1 MQSTFMSVFLSKSKL
16 MAARQCLKRL
26 HLEVQHPDLK
36 VISRATETAF
46 ATGNQVGDVARSV
59 YGTDDSVFIP
69 YAGGLGH
76 ALKKT
81 RRLLAEGP
89 AEPVFEATLQHAGV
103 LVRIDALL
111 PDGDGWRI
119 VEVKASTSVREEHV
133 FDCTVQRWVFEG
145 LGHKLTTMA
154 LAYVDNTFV
163 YAGNEDYTGLL
174 IESDQTETTASLL
187 PAIPEWIGK
196 AKRAAS
202 GGEPDIIVG
211 RHCFQPYE
219 CPFVSHC
226 WPADVDY
233 PVQGLGGSRAKLG
246 GFIAEGMIDIR
257 DVPAS
262 QLSEKQQRIQ
272 KVTQAGVAELLPGA
286 RKFVESLEYPRYYL
300 DFETIAP
307 AVPIWPGTR
316 PYETLPIQWSCH
328 YEAGEGAMAH
338 SDFLDL
344 TGTPPMRRLAESLI
358 RALGTLG
365 PVLMYTTYER
375 TVINNLID
383 RFPDL
388 GASLAAIVE
397 RLVDL
402 APPTQQNYCHPDMA
416 GSWSL
421 KAVLPTITTK
431 LSYSELD
438 GIQEGTAASEGYLE
452 AIHPDTDERRK
463 AELSTQ
469 LLRYCKFDTEAMV
482 LLLRFLGNGP

>member
-1 MQSTFMSVFLSKSKL
+1 MSVFLSKSKL
-16 MAARQCLKRL
+16 MSARQCLKRL
-26 HLEVQHPDLK
+26 HLEVQHPELK
-36 VISRATETAF
+36 VISRATEAAF
-46 ATGNQVGDVARSV
+46 ATGNQVGDVAHSI

-69 YAGGLGH
+69 FAGGLGH

-89 AEPVFEATLQHAGV
+89 AYPIFEATLQHAGV

-119 VEVKASTSVREEHV
+119 VEVKASTSVKDQHV

-145 LGHKLTTMA
+145 LGHKLTTIA

-163 YAGNEDYTGLL
+163 YTGDEDYAGLL
-174 IESDQTETTASLL
+174 IESDQTDNTASMLT
-187 PAIPEWIGK
+187 AIPEWITK
-196 AKRAAS
+196 AKRAAAGS
-202 GGEPDIIVG
+202 EPAIGVG
-211 RHCFQPYE
+211 SHCYQPYE
-219 CPFVSHC
+219 CPFVGHC

-233 PVQGLGGSRAKLG
+233 PLQGLGGSRAKLG
-246 GFIAEGMIDIR
+246 EFVAEGMRDVR
-257 DVPAS
+257 DVP
-262 QLSEKQQRIQ
+262 LTRLTEKQKRIQ
-272 KVTQAGVAELLPGA
+272 KVTRAGVAELLPGA
-286 RKFVESLEYPRYYL
+286 RQFAESLEYPRYYL

-307 AVPIWPGTR
+307 AVPIWPETR

-358 RALGTLG
+358 RALGSIG
-365 PVLMYTTYER
+365 PVLMYTSYER
-375 TVINNLID
+375 IVIMKLID

-388 GASLAAIVE
+388 ADSLSAIVE
-397 RLVDL
+397 RLV
-402 APPTQQNYCHPDMA
+402 
-416 GSWSL
+416 
-421 KAVLPTITTK
+421 PTITTELK
-431 LSYSELD
+431 YSELE

-452 AIHPDTDERRK
+452 AINPDTSSERK
-463 AELSTQ
+463 AELSRQ

-482 LLLRFLGNGP
+482 LLLRFLGQGP

>member
-1 MQSTFMSVFLSKSKL
+1 MSVFLSKSKL
-16 MAARQCLKRL
+16 MSARQCLKRL
-26 HLEVQHPDLK
+26 HLEVQHPELK
-36 VISRATETAF
+36 VISRATEAAF
-46 ATGNQVGDVARSV
+46 ATGNQVGDVAHSI

-69 YAGGLGH
+69 FAGGLGH

-89 AEPVFEATLQHAGV
+89 AYPIFEATLQHAGV

-119 VEVKASTSVREEHV
+119 VEVKASTSVKDQHV

-145 LGHKLTTMA
+145 LGHKLTTIA

-163 YAGNEDYTGLL
+163 YTGDEDYAGLL
-174 IESDQTETTASLL
+174 IESDQTDNTASMLT
-187 PAIPEWIGK
+187 AIPEWITK
-196 AKRAAS
+196 AKRAAAGS
-202 GGEPDIIVG
+202 EPAIGVG
-211 RHCFQPYE
+211 SHCYQPYE
-219 CPFVSHC
+219 CPFVGHC

-233 PVQGLGGSRAKLG
+233 PLQGLGGSRAKLG
-246 GFIAEGMIDIR
+246 EFVAEGMRDVR
-257 DVPAS
+257 DVP
-262 QLSEKQQRIQ
+262 LTRLTEKQKRIQ
-272 KVTQAGVAELLPGA
+272 KVTRAGVAELLPGA
-286 RKFVESLEYPRYYL
+286 RQFAESLEYPRYYL

-307 AVPIWPGTR
+307 AVPIWPKTR

-358 RALGTLG
+358 RALGSIG
-365 PVLMYTTYER
+365 PVLMYTSYER
-375 TVINNLID
+375 IVIMKLID

-388 GASLAAIVE
+388 ADSLSAIVE

-402 APPTQQNYCHPDMA
+402 APPTQQNYYHPDMA

-421 KAVLPTITTK
+421 KAVLPTITTELK
-431 LSYSELD
+431 YSELE

-452 AIHPDTDERRK
+452 AINPDTSSERK
-463 AELSTQ
+463 AELSRQ

-482 LLLRFLGNGP
+482 LLLRFLGQGP

>member
-1 MQSTFMSVFLSKSKL
+1 MSVFLSKSKL
-16 MAARQCLKRL
+16 MSARQCLKRL
-26 HLEVQHPDLK
+26 HLEVQHPELK
-36 VISRATETAF
+36 VISRATEAAF
-46 ATGNQVGDVARSV
+46 ATGNQVGDVAHSI

-69 YAGGLGH
+69 FAGGLGH

-89 AEPVFEATLQHAGV
+89 AYPIFEATLQHAGV

-119 VEVKASTSVREEHV
+119 VEVKASTSVKDQHV

-145 LGHKLTTMA
+145 LGHKLTTIA

-163 YAGNEDYTGLL
+163 YTGDEDYAGLL
-174 IESDQTETTASLL
+174 IESDQTDNTASMLT
-187 PAIPEWIGK
+187 AIPEWITK
-196 AKRAAS
+196 AKRAAAGS
-202 GGEPDIIVG
+202 EPAIGVG
-211 RHCFQPYE
+211 SHCYQPYE
-219 CPFVSHC
+219 CPFVGHC

-233 PVQGLGGSRAKLG
+233 PLQGLGGSRAKLG
-246 GFIAEGMIDIR
+246 EFVAEGMRDVR
-257 DVPAS
+257 DVP
-262 QLSEKQQRIQ
+262 LTRLTEKQKRIH
-272 KVTQAGVAELLPGA
+272 KVTRAGVAELLPGA
-286 RKFVESLEYPRYYL
+286 RQFAESLEYPRYYL

-307 AVPIWPGTR
+307 AVPIWPKTR

-358 RALGTLG
+358 RALGSIG
-365 PVLMYTTYER
+365 PVLMYTSYER
-375 TVINNLID
+375 IVIMKLID

-388 GASLAAIVE
+388 ADSLSAIVE

-402 APPTQQNYCHPDMA
+402 APPTQQNYYHPDMA

-421 KAVLPTITTK
+421 KAVLPTITTELK
-431 LSYSELD
+431 YSELE

-452 AIHPDTDERRK
+452 AINPDTSSERK
-463 AELSTQ
+463 AELSRQ

-482 LLLRFLGNGP
+482 LLLRFLGQGP